1 MPHVEANGISLYYE
15 EEGAG
20 DPLLLIMGLGGQL
33 IDWQQDFVD
42 ELTGRD
48 FRVIRLDNRDA
59 GLSAEFDWE
68 PPSRRRTLAA
78 MVGKRPLDVGY
89 RLSDMAD
96 DAAALLDVLGIDRA
110 HVVGASMGGM
120 ISQSLA
126 IAHPDR
132 VLSLTSIMSNTG
144 DRKHGGISKRVM
156 AKLIRMKPPTKATAA
171 EEGTEMYALW
181 AGSSWDRDEHLANA
195 RLSIERSYR
204 PKGVERQA
212 ATIAAGPDR
221 TEALRAV
228 KAPTLV
234 VHGLQD
240 RLVKPSGG
248 AATAR
253 AIPGSRLLMFPDMGH
268 DLPKTR
274 RAEIAG
280 AIAVNAAR
288 AV

>member
-1 MPHVEANGISLYYE
+1 MPHVQANGISLYYE

-42 ELTGRD
+42 ELTGRG

-59 GLSAEFDWE
+59 GLSAEFDWA
-68 PPSRRRTLAA
+68 PPSRARTVAA
-78 MVGKRPLDVGY
+78 MVAKRHLEVGY
-89 RLSDMAD
+89 RLSDMAA
-96 DAAALLDVLGIDRA
+96 DAAALLDALDIDRA

-120 ISQSLA
+120 IGQSLA
-126 IAHPDR
+126 IGHPDR
-132 VLSLTSIMSNTG
+132 VRSLTSIMSNTG
-144 DRKHGGISKRVM
+144 DRKNGGASRRVL
-156 AKLIRMKPPTKATAA
+156 ARVVRAKPPTKETAA
-171 EEGTEMYALW
+171 EAGTELYALW
-181 AGSSWDRDEHLANA
+181 AGSAWDRDEHLATA
-195 RLSIERSYR
+195 RLGVERSYR
-204 PKGVERQA
+204 PHGLERQA
-212 ATIAAGPDR
+212 AAIAAGPDR
-221 TEALRAV
+221 TEALRSV
-228 KAPTLV
+228 TAPTLV

-248 AATAR
+248 TATAK
-253 AIPGSRLLMFPDMGH
+253 AVPDSRLLMFPDMGH